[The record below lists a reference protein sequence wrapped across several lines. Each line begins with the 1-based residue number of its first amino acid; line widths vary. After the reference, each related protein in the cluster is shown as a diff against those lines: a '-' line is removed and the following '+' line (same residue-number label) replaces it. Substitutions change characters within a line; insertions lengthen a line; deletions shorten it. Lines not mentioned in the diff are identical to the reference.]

1 MTIWDEIINGASKVL
16 EFKEEL
22 PKSKQIVIPTD
33 SDQLARDFDQLARD
47 SDRLA
52 RDSDRLARNFDQL
65 ARGSD
70 RLARDSE
77 QRIVTFLN
85 ENQKLTR
92 SQATNILEFGDT
104 KTKAFLNSLLEKGIL
119 ERRGKGRATHYV
131 LKSMSMK

>member
-33 SDQLARDFDQLARD
+33 SDQLARD

-52 RDSDRLARNFDQL
+52 RD
-65 ARGSD
+65 SD